1 MNTLSAIVGIW
12 LFVSL
17 GVAGIS
23 YLAPLVAGLVDEI
36 RRAIRYRK
44 ARRIRDL
51 ARLHP
56 LADVLEFRRGPR
68 AAVKA
73 ARTPDTARRLERD
86 TLARDRSERDLNAEL
101 DALEGLS

>member
-1 MNTLSAIVGIW
+1 